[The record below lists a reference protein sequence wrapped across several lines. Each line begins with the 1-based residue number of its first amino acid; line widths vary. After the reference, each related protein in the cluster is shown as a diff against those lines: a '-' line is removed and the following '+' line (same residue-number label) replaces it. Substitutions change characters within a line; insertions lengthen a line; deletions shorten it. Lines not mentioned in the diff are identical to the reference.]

1 MGQLGFGIKEQ
12 MTTWACRGRGARG
25 LTVAEVVVAF
35 GILAFVALVVIGVFL
50 ALLRT
55 SAKNREQA
63 MAELLVE
70 SLLERSTAQGP
81 DRWGVQGQTGQRL
94 EAVLQQDGSRFF
106 YQVDPVLVPPDVA
119 VDEDGQCWKVTVTV
133 GWWISGQDSLK
144 TSREGFGNHWVQGVR
159 TVYRRPGD
167 RV

>member
-1 MGQLGFGIKEQ
+1 MR
-12 MTTWACRGRGARG
+12 ARGARG
-25 LTVAEVVVAF
+25 LTVAEIVVAF
-35 GILAFVALVVIGVFL
+35 GVLAFVALVVIGVFL

-63 MAELLVE
+63 MAELLAE
-70 SLLERSTAQGP
+70 SVLERSTAEGP
-81 DRWGVQGQTGQRL
+81 DGWGVAGQTGQRL
-94 EAVLQQDGSRFF
+94 EATLQQDGSRFF
-106 YQVDPVLVPPDVA
+106 YQVDPVLVPPDVP

-133 GWWISGQDSLK
+133 AWWVSGDEPLE
-144 TSREGFGNHWVQGVR
+144 TSREGFGNRFVKGTR